1 MLKSMAKAE
10 LNVTI
15 DLDTVSPTR
24 EADEADPEPSAAV
37 SSSTS
42 SLSSAGET
50 AALPLPLP
58 TNRVRTITTTT
69 TIMSQNEAV
78 VDPVV
83 FDAGSV
89 PKTFDMFLNDIRKS
103 SSTLDIHTAVNA
115 DTSSDEP
122 ALNRTFKVSGAA
134 PTTLVDNRAHE
145 LNRTREIITSS
156 IDKDLNIISAS
167 SGTLSLFKPHL
178 YSNFYRFNI

>member
-15 DLDTVSPTR
+15 DLDTASPTR
-24 EADEADPEPSAAV
+24 EADEADPEPTAAV

-42 SLSSAGET
+42 SLSSAGGET
-50 AALPLPLP
+50 APLPLPLP

-122 ALNRTFKVSGAA
+122 ALNRTFKVSGAVA
-134 PTTLVDNRAHE
+134 TALVDNRAHE

-167 SGTLSLFKPHL
+167 SGTLSLFNPFINAYIL
-178 YSNFYRFNI
+178 TFM